1 MTRQLE
7 ESRQKS
13 RELEDINE
21 KLTSEI
27 QGMLG
32 MSQEAVEIELK
43 KGVLGAILASSQAE
57 EESSSSSKTVSDLT
71 VTTGASSVGSVKKL

>member
-1 MTRQLE
+1 LSRQLE

-21 KLTSEI
+21 KLTTEI

-32 MSQEAVEIELK
+32 MSHEAVDIELK
-43 KGVLGAILASSQAE
+43 KGVLSAMLSASQAE
-57 EESSSSSKTVSDLT
+57 EESPSSKTLY
-71 VTTGASSVGSVKKL
+71 L